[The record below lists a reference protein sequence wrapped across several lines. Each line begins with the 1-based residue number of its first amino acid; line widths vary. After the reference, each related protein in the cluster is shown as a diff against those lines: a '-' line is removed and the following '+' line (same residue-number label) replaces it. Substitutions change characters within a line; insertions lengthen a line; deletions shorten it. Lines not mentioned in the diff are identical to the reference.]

1 MKRWLLL
8 ALALL
13 APLGASAQQGQTYLP
28 TLSAAVLS
36 AASNN
41 SQVIGAAGAHQIVE
55 FTVLSTAATVAYIRI
70 YDSAT
75 APTCTSATGMI
86 AYYPIPSVGAAGV
99 TGFTLG
105 LGALGKVVQNG
116 IGICLTGAAGTTD
129 NTNAPTGIA
138 VNVTYY

>member
-1 MKRWLLL
+1 MKRWILGICL
-8 ALALL
+8 ALSASVAL
-13 APLGASAQQGQTYLP
+13 AQNQTYYR

-41 SQVIGAAGAHQIVE
+41 SQLIGAAGAHQINE

-70 YDSAT
+70 YDVAV

-86 AYYPIPSVGAAGV
+86 AYYPIPSVGASGV
-99 TGFTLG
+99 SGFTLP
-105 LGALGKVVQNG
+105 LGPNGKVVVNG

-138 VNVTYY
+138 LNVTYY